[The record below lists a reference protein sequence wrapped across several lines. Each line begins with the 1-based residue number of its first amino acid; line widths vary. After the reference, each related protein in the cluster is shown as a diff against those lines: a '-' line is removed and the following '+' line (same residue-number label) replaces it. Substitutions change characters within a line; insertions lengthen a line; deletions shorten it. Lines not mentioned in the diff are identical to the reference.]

1 MTLTRKDLAATVLTA
16 LAVLTFA
23 ATHQGWNVWLVGGSH
38 RWAAGAIVL
47 LGSFA
52 CGLGSPGKDAAT
64 RVLTLLGVVAGVLAI
79 VAVVTGSLTVLS
91 FLTLAVVLLWG
102 ASLTR
107 HALQGH
113 GGARLPA

>member
-1 MTLTRKDLAATVLTA
+1 VLTA

-47 LGSFA
+47 LGSLA
-52 CGLGSPGKDAAT
+52 CGLGSPGNDAAT
-64 RVLTLLGVVAGVLAI
+64 RVLTLLGVVAGVLAV
-79 VAVVTGSLTVLS
+79 VALVTGSLTVLS
-91 FLTLAVVLLWG
+91 LLTLAIVLLWG

-107 HALQGH
+107 HAWHGH
-113 GGARLPA
+113 GGARLLA

>member
-1 MTLTRKDLAATVLTA
+1 VLTV

-23 ATHQGWNVWLVGGSH
+23 ATHQGWNVWLVGSSH

-52 CGLGSPGKDAAT
+52 CGLGSPGTDAAT
-64 RVLTLLGVVAGVLAI
+64 RVLTLLGVVAGVLSV

-91 FLTLAVVLLWG
+91 FLTLTVVLLWG
-102 ASLTR
+102 ASITR
-107 HALQGH
+107 HAWQGH